1 MEFKTFP
8 ELTDILLREQCE
20 TSGGYWHKHKLE
32 RGRVFSENPSH
43 EQSILPDWLTG
54 STIASVFAISEETE
68 EQLAG
73 TSR

>member
-43 EQSILPDWLTG
+43 EQSILPALKKLKVAT
-54 STIASVFAISEETE
+54 VNKETHI
-68 EQLAG
+68 LLN
-73 TSR
+73 